1 MYMHAGK
8 PDEYDTLVQG
18 DTSHCCERAAPG
30 AGDRCYWRGFGGRSC
45 RQQVT
50 LQHNNPLVIIDYVPN
65 QLHYDFKGIVL
76 DPIGLLCVYLLLIHA
91 RTNDHDW

>member
-1 MYMHAGK
+1 M
-8 PDEYDTLVQG
+8 QG
-18 DTSHCCERAAPG
+18 DTGHRGEWAAPR
-30 AGDRCYWRGFGGRSC
+30 ASDRGHRGRLGNCSC

-50 LQHNNPLVIIDYVPN
+50 LQHNDPLVIIDYVPN

-91 RTNDHDW
+91 RTNDHD